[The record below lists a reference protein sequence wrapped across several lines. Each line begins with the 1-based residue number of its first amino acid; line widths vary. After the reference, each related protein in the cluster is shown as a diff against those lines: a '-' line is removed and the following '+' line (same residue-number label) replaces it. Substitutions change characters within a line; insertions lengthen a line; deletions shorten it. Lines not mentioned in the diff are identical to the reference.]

1 MRLVWIFVALALV
14 LAVPFLLW
22 RDVGV
27 FTPEGAVAWLREYGR
42 WAWLAGIGLLVADL
56 FLPVPGTAIMAALG
70 FTYGPLVGGG
80 L

>member
-1 MRLVWIFVALALV
+1 MRLVWIFLVLAVV

-70 FTYGPLVGGG
+70 LHTGRSWAGR
-80 L
+80 